1 MTRLLIN
8 NLFYS
13 LKPLIPRRLQL
24 ILRRKIAVHKLKN
37 STAVWPINPNAAT
50 LPKAWPGWPGNKKF
64 AFVLSHDID
73 TKKGYEQV
81 ERLMQIDEKYGFR
94 STFNFVPERYGKISV
109 NLIEKIQAK
118 GFEIGVHGLKHDGK
132 LFRSKRIFDRRAK
145 KINFYLK
152 HWNANG
158 FSSPA
163 MHRNFEW
170 MHDLNVTYC
179 LSTFDTDPFEPQPD
193 AVETIFPFYVQNGDP
208 KNGWLEL
215 PYTLPQDFTLFVILK
230 EKNINIWKQK
240 LDWIASKGGMA
251 LFVSHPDYMNFNG
264 NHLDPEEYPVK
275 FYEEFLKYIKRK
287 YRDSFWHVLPSELT
301 GCLLRQ
307 FEIG

>member
-1 MTRLLIN
+1 MTRFLIN

-64 AFVLSHDID
+64 ALVLSHDID

-109 NLIEKIQAK
+109 NLTEKIQAK

-145 KINFYLK
+145 KIK
-152 HWNANG
+152 G
-158 FSSPA
+158 KV
-163 MHRNFEW
+163 R
-170 MHDLNVTYC
+170 
-179 LSTFDTDPFEPQPD
+179 LSVP
-193 AVETIFPFYVQNGDP
+193 N
-208 KNGWLEL
+208 
-215 PYTLPQDFTLFVILK
+215 IL
-230 EKNINIWKQK
+230 
-240 LDWIASKGGMA
+240 
-251 LFVSHPDYMNFNG
+251 V
-264 NHLDPEEYPVK
+264 
-275 FYEEFLKYIKRK
+275 
-287 YRDSFWHVLPSELT
+287 
-301 GCLLRQ
+301 
-307 FEIG
+307 